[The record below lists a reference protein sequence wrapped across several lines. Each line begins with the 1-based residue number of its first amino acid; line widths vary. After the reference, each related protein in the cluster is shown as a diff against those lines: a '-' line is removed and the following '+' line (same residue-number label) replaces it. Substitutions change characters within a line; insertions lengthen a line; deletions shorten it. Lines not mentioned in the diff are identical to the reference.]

1 MKMKKIVLAMTLL
14 LLAGAT
20 AFAQTASAV
29 LDKCAA
35 TVTSSEGVS
44 ASFTMTSAQ
53 YGDASGT
60 ISLKGKKFCMR
71 TDATSM
77 WFDGTTLW
85 TYVAS
90 NEEVNIS
97 TPTAQQLQTLNPYN
111 FINLYKSGYK
121 TTMTSSPS
129 TFDIHLTAS
138 SDQYRIREA
147 FLTVDKTSYA
157 PKVIKMLTGTKWST
171 FTISGLKKEP
181 MSDSQF
187 RFDANAYPDA
197 EIIDLR

>member
-1 MKMKKIVLAMTLL
+1 MKKIVFLMTTLL
-14 LLAGAT
+14 LTGAT
-20 AFAQTASAV
+20 ASAQTVNAV

-35 TVTSSEGVS
+35 TVNSSDGVS
-44 ASFTMTSAQ
+44 ANFTMTSAQ
-53 YGDASGT
+53 YGNATGT
-60 ISLKGKKFCMR
+60 ISLKGEKFCIQSNV
-71 TDATSM
+71 TSM
-77 WFDGTTLW
+77 WFDGKTLW
-85 TYVAS
+85 TYLAS

-121 TTMTSSPS
+121 TTMTTSSS
-129 TFDIHLTAS
+129 AYDIHLTAT
-138 SDQYRIREA
+138 SDQTRIREA

-171 FTISGLKKEP
+171 FTISGLKKASLP
-181 MSDSQF
+181 DSKF